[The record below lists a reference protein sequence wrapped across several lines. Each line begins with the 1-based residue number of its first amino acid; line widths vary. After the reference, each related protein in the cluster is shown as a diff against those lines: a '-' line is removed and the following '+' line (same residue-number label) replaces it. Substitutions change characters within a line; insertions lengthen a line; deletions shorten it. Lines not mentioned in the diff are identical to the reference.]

1 MELYLPP
8 SPTWRVSVLQ
18 SLLEFLTAAPKTYV
32 IKLHRK
38 ERPGE
43 GLMQAT
49 KVNQLV
55 YDWAVA
61 PDRLTKLLEEIDASG
76 RHLLALIYVAGD
88 RGAAEEELLTAQ
100 EDLQPSQAA
109 LLLGKLELGL
119 VIHSRQGDGPRTYH
133 GFEELADLLLPDVL
147 KDQWIGGPTGQ
158 GGSGQGPGW
167 ESANWISHR
176 HFLSS
181 HLCHFLSQAAL
192 GEIKVTQTG
201 EMHRKDSQ
209 ELSQRFAFGERLSTS
224 IPLEE
229 VQFLLRFASQTRLVL
244 QEEGRLHVSDEGK
257 ALLKGERA
265 DAEAAM
271 LDWWV
276 RTRARGLLPAL
287 KAFAALPAASAADTP
302 VSRVAPWA
310 NLLWIHSGSQ
320 RKSYQDHKMVFTWE
334 NLPRILQELWL
345 LGIAEFGMNKGRIA
359 WIRPVV
365 PAETHPSRPI
375 SLPNLESLVPL
386 DSPLPW
392 QRRLE
397 LVGRKSNDEFMARY
411 RFNKES
417 VIQGL
422 QTGLAMEE
430 FKELLGWLGF
440 EGPACR
446 TLLDWASTYAST
458 LFVDSLILKVSDPD
472 RFREL
477 EEIPQ
482 FLELVTDII
491 PGYGFALPRVNKGR
505 VKELLSHFGLVPGE
519 DARRIPHL
527 EPVVIDPTVGGWEL
541 PAPHVGPPTYRENPL
556 ALRTAPPP
564 DAGKAQGS
572 REQELSQRL
581 ETLEE
586 AIAQEKKVEFSLHGP
601 LPKRVVVKPLLLLKQ
616 KAPIKLI
623 AIENDTGHRNEY
635 LLEQVKSLRIME

>member
-1 MELYLPP
+1 L
-8 SPTWRVSVLQ
+8 VLQ

-55 YDWAVA
+55 YDWAMA
-61 PDRLTKLLEEIDASG
+61 PERLRKLLHEVEAPG
-76 RHLLALIYVAGD
+76 RYLLGLIYVSGD
-88 RGAAEEELLTAQ
+88 RGAAEEELLSAQ
-100 EDLQPSQAA
+100 ESLQPSQAA
-109 LLLGKLELGL
+109 MLLGKLEQEL
-119 VIHSRQGDGPRTYH
+119 VIHSRQGDGPRTFH
-133 GFEELADLLLPDVL
+133 GFEEMAALLLPEAL
-147 KDQWIGGPTGQ
+147 KDQWVA
-158 GGSGQGPGW
+158 GPGW

-181 HLCHFLSQAAL
+181 HLCHFLCQVAL

-201 EMHRKDSQ
+201 EMHRKDQQ
-209 ELSQRFAFGERLSTS
+209 ELSQRFAFGDRLSSS
-224 IPLEE
+224 IPAEE
-229 VQFLLRFASQTRLVL
+229 VQFLLRFASQSRLVL
-244 QEEGRLHVSDEGK
+244 QEEGRLYLADEGK
-257 ALLKGERA
+257 ALLKGDRA
-265 DAEAAM
+265 EAEAAI
-271 LDWWV
+271 LEWWTK
-276 RTRARGLLPAL
+276 TRARGIIPAL
-287 KAFAALPAASAADTP
+287 QAFAALPALMTADGSPESRGTGG

-310 NLLWIHSGSQ
+310 NVFWIFSGTQ
-320 RKSYQDHKMVFTWE
+320 RKSYQDHKTIFTWE
-334 NLPRILQELWL
+334 NLPKMLQEIWL
-345 LGIAEFGMNKGRIA
+345 LGLAEFGMNKGRIA
-359 WIRPVV
+359 WIRPAAATAARA
-365 PAETHPSRPI
+365 PIEAQASRPI

-386 DSPLPW
+386 DSPLAW

-411 RFNKES
+411 RFTKES

-422 QTGLAMEE
+422 QTGLTMEE
-430 FKELLGWLGF
+430 FKELLTWLAF

-458 LFVDSLILKVSDPD
+458 LFVDSLVLKVSDPD

-482 FLELVTDII
+482 FLELVTEII
-491 PGYGFALPRVNKGR
+491 PGYGFALPRQNKGR
-505 VKELLSHFGLVPGE
+505 VKELLQHFGLVPGE
-519 DARRIPHL
+519 DVRRVPHL
-527 EPVVIDPTVGGWEL
+527 EPVVLDPTVGGWDL
-541 PAPHVGPPTYRENPL
+541 PSPHVGPPAYRENPL
-556 ALRTAPPP
+556 AQRTAPPP
-564 DAGKAQGS
+564 PSDKTQGS
-572 REQELSQRL
+572 REQELAQRI

-586 AIAQEKKVEFSLHGP
+586 AITQEKKVEFSFHGP
-601 LPKRVVVKPLLLLKQ
+601 VPKRIVVKPLLLLKQ

-623 AIENDTGHRNEY
+623 GIENDTGHRNEY